1 MNGAD
6 IGTASARLSWDKIRN
21 AFCRNPIWI
30 SICQLHSI
38 RPLSGIF
45 GVPPVSAPWE
55 TVSRRP
61 GHPRSRILAHL
72 RCASRILASYPQLDS
87 RIFEFALI
95 GRVGL

>member
-6 IGTASARLSWDKIRN
+6 MGTASVRLSWDKIRN

-38 RPLSGIF
+38 RPLSVAL
-45 GVPPVSAPWE
+45 GVPPVSAAWE

-61 GHPRSRILAHL
+61 GHPRGGFHRLCFM
-72 RCASRILASYPQLDS
+72 R
-87 RIFEFALI
+87 FAPLSLSSFLPPVI
-95 GRVGL
+95 DPSGPRAYCSK